1 MHIFL
6 EIEKIQMKLI
16 EGERERDSERETQTK
31 TKKEGDSG

>member
-1 MHIFL
+1 M